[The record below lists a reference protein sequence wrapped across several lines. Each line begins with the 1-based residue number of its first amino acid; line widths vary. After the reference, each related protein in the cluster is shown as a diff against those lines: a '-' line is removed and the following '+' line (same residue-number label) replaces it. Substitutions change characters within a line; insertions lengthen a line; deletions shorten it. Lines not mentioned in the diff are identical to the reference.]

1 MQTITTMTSTKK
13 ILIIAGGGRKH
24 MEPFRVAAGKL
35 KVNVKLAS
43 FSQME
48 YLSKDTMPE
57 LLIDGEP
64 LDNFSVIYIRLVGKR
79 FEDAALLVAEAKKK
93 GIRVV
98 DRIYEKSE
106 YTRLP
111 LAKSLET
118 KLLIENN
125 IPTPKTYFASLKKIR
140 NRGYQ
145 IFGFPFVIKGTI
157 GKQGHAVWSPKNK
170 EELNE
175 LHESLRE
182 KEKMGARFLAQEFIK
197 ASQRERILVI
207 GEKAV
212 AEITRPTRWRR
223 RFLKKDEKG
232 DVKQGIKKGIA
243 PVPKEDADIAV
254 KASKSLGIEVG
265 GVDLIR
271 EDETGN
277 PYILEVNSAP
287 RWESIKKDTEVEV
300 EKEIIKYLL
309 TLGYNSS

>member
-1 MQTITTMTSTKK
+1 MTTTKK

-24 MEPFRVAAGKL
+24 MEPFKVAARKL

-48 YLSKDTMPE
+48 YLSENAMPE
-57 LLIDGEP
+57 LLIDKEP
-64 LDNFSVIYIRLVGKR
+64 LDNFSVIYLRLVGKR
-79 FEDAALLVAEAKKK
+79 FEDAALLITEAKKK

-125 IPTPKTYFASLKKIR
+125 IPTPKTYFASLKKIK

-145 IFGFPFVIKGTI
+145 IFGFPFVIKGTV
-157 GKQGHAVWSPKNK
+157 GKQGHAVWAPKNK
-170 EELNE
+170 QELNE
-175 LHESLRE
+175 LYESLRE
-182 KEKMGARFLAQEFIK
+182 KEKIGGRFIAQEFIK

-207 GEKAV
+207 GEKAI

-223 RFLKKDEKG
+223 RFLKKDEEG
-232 DVKQGIKKGIA
+232 NVKQGIKKGIV
-243 PVPKEDADIAV
+243 PVPKEDSQIAI
-254 KASKSLGIEVG
+254 KASKSLGIEIG

-271 EDETGN
+271 EDETGK

-287 RWESIKKDTEVEV
+287 RWASIKKDTEIEV
-300 EKEIIKYLL
+300 EKEIIKYLIS
-309 TLGYNSS
+309 LGYSSN